1 MAPKKYTITPFMEQ
15 LEAKMT
21 EHGLTENSRLTYLR
35 VIENLAGKPIDDL
48 SSFLNVEWIEEK
60 LAHLKPNTR
69 RVYYTSIHSALKLT
83 YLKKKDDGTEEYA
96 DGEMGGAICHYH
108 KKMMR
113 IAQAHKEIA
122 NKKSPVQSENWI
134 EWNDVIDKWDEMK
147 EQYDTLKIKQVIKHD
162 YEYHFLL
169 HFVILT
175 LYVKLLP
182 RRNADYLF
190 MTVSQKRPEIMD
202 EEQNY
207 LILDEKKFIFHKYKT
222 AGNYG
227 CQEVQIPDEILDII
241 YFYIFSRKEDI
252 PSLGVD
258 LKKGKTCPFLLYRCG
273 TAFTTSNGITRCLN
287 KVFRPKKI
295 GCCMLRTI
303 FATEMLLENQEKSK
317 AIAEGMGHS
326 VSTQQ
331 NIYVKH

>member
-1 MAPKKYTITPFMEQ
+1 MAPKKYTVTPFMEQ

-21 EHGLTENSRLTYLR
+21 EHGLTSNSRLTYLR
-35 VIENLAGKPIDDL
+35 IIENLAGKPIDDL
-48 SSFLNVEWIEEK
+48 SSFLDVENLEQK

-83 YLKKKDDGTEEYA
+83 YLKKNDDGEEEYT
-96 DGEMGGAICHYH
+96 DGETGGAICHYH

-175 LYVKLLP
+175 LYVKMLP

-190 MTVSQKRPEIMD
+190 MIVSQKRPEIMD

-207 LILDEKKFIFHKYKT
+207 LILEEKKFIFNKYKT
-222 AGNYG
+222 NGNYG
-227 CQEVQIPDEILDII
+227 CQEVSIPESVLDII

-303 FATEMLLENQEKSK
+303 FATEMLLEDQEKSK
-317 AIAEGMGHS
+317 EIAEGMGHS

-331 NIYVKH
+331 NIYIKH